1 MTESPSA
8 DKPEAAPQSPG
19 HLFCFGM
26 GYSAG
31 ALADSL
37 LAELKDHK
45 GVKALVRQLEDDVT
59 EGRLPPTIAAHRLIE
74 TFKNS
79 N

>member
-37 LAELKDHK
+37 LADGWTVTGTCRSTESAA
-45 GVKALVRQLEDDVT
+45 ALEARGIQKSI
-59 EGRLPPTIAAHRLIE
+59 GSYQHH
-74 TFKNS
+74 S
-79 N
+79 